1 MVWNRGS
8 RRGGPGAAWEAVE
21 ALEPRCLLAAV
32 FGPIQ
37 NTPIVTRVAIVAD
50 VDGDGIA
57 DRISAAQAIR
67 LERGVGDGTFLAPST
82 LAVPGSE
89 QVYAL
94 TAGRFRGPGG
104 PVLIAAMGHY
114 AATNTAPS
122 SPRNAGYALRILAYA
137 PGSDRLIVL
146 TRLEVPFGQ
155 LNQALE
161 SPVLLA
167 GDVRA
172 GLADELIVSTS
183 IIRDPRAFLQPPGGR
198 VVVSVFAMPAYDRLE
213 LKAALM
219 DRTFVAPAE
228 RFRVPRAQLADVNG
242 DGRTDVL
249 VRPATA
255 WRAELGP
262 AARMGPQSQVDFTR
276 RAIPGSD
283 EAAAGGRF
291 VFADVT
297 GDSVVDRVLIRTS
310 APVVSVIDQGSTDV
324 FRVMNIS
331 MGINV
336 ERGLGG
342 GLFGSRTLYDTHL
355 VTSVWSVRNEEVGN
369 SWSLSPEQFAYT
381 PLIGDVDGDGLVDFV
396 IQGTVRSRY
405 VPASR
410 PDQFSF
416 EDTSFISVFGQSS
429 FTSFLPQS
437 APDVIRE
444 GQSVRVI
451 GLTDVNGDTRPDLL
465 FISNG
470 GSVLSGQPAGLSVRL
485 NIAG

>member
-1 MVWNRGS
+1 
-8 RRGGPGAAWEAVE
+8 
-21 ALEPRCLLAAV
+21 
-32 FGPIQ
+32 
-37 NTPIVTRVAIVAD
+37 
-50 VDGDGIA
+50 
-57 DRISAAQAIR
+57 
-67 LERGVGDGTFLAPST
+67 
-82 LAVPGSE
+82 
-89 QVYAL
+89 
-94 TAGRFRGPGG
+94 
-104 PVLIAAMGHY
+104 
-114 AATNTAPS
+114 
-122 SPRNAGYALRILAYA
+122 
-137 PGSDRLIVL
+137 
-146 TRLEVPFGQ
+146 
-155 LNQALE
+155 
-161 SPVLLA
+161 
-167 GDVRA
+167 
-172 GLADELIVSTS
+172 
-183 IIRDPRAFLQPPGGR
+183 
-198 VVVSVFAMPAYDRLE
+198 
-213 LKAALM
+213 
-219 DRTFVAPAE
+219 APAE
-228 RFRVPRAQLADVNG
+228 RVRVPRAQLADVNG

-262 AARMGPQSQVDFTR
+262 AARTGPQSQADFTR

-297 GDSVVDRVLIRTS
+297 GDSVVDRVLIRAS

-355 VTSVWSVRNEEVGN
+355 VTSVWSVQNEEVGN

-405 VPASR
+405 IPASR

-416 EDTSFISVFGQSS
+416 DDTSFISVFRQGL

-437 APDVIRE
+437 PPDVIRE
-444 GQSVRVI
+444 EQSVRVI
-451 GLTDVNGDTRPDLL
+451 GLADINGDTRPDLL

-470 GSVLSGQPAGLSVRL
+470 GSFLSGQPAGLSVRL
-485 NIAG
+485 NVAG